1 MNKRY
6 LVPQRFYAGLMA
18 LALCAAALLSGC
30 GGGAVGTTQ
39 ITDAYIGGFTKL
51 YEQGNKYT
59 EQGLQI
65 QADYA
70 YGWAAA
76 SVSAMRCCA
85 ENLISQKSEGRS
97 LEEVSDGRTTDWN
110 EIASMSYASPYP
122 WYFEGLIFISQGK
135 NDEAQAC
142 YELALLNPAFSAEHD
157 EALSVMLAMSV
168 KELEA
173 VREKLVALEDKISA
187 VYKWKQTAYPRE
199 KLGFDDVYLRT
210 LAKECLEAN
219 PTDYR
224 GALRHYEAALKVNP
238 YEGDNFVG
246 CALMHLYLEE
256 MDEAYFYV
264 NEGLFVDPEHAG
276 LNEMTGILNGG
287 VS

>member
-1 MNKRY
+1 MKIPHSTYWR
-6 LVPQRFYAGLMA
+6 LLTGLIVFTI
-18 LALCAAALLSGC
+18 CAAALTGC
-30 GGGAVGTTQ
+30 GSKASDTSK
-39 ITDAYIGGFTKL
+39 ITDAYIDGFSKF
-51 YEQGNKYT
+51 YEQGNDYT
-59 EQGLQI
+59 EQGLQL

-85 ENLISQKSEGRS
+85 DNLISQKSEGRS
-97 LEEVSDGRTTDWN
+97 LEEVSDGRRTGWN
-110 EIASMSYASPYP
+110 EIASMNYASPYP
-122 WYFEGLIFISQGK
+122 WYFEGLIFSSQGK

-142 YELALLNPAFSAEHD
+142 YELALLNPVFSAEHD
-157 EALSVMLAMSV
+157 EALSVMLVMSV

-173 VREKLVALEDKISA
+173 TREKLVALEDKIFA
-187 VYKWKQTAYPRE
+187 VYKWEQTAYPRE
-199 KLGFDDVYLRT
+199 KLGFDDVYLRI

-219 PTDYR
+219 PTDYH

-238 YEGDNFVG
+238 YEGDNFAG

-264 NEGLFVDPEHAG
+264 NEGLFVDPEHEG
-276 LNEMTGILNGG
+276 LNEMTGILNG
-287 VS
+287 VMS

>member
-1 MNKRY
+1 MNNQRF
-6 LVPQRFYAGLMA
+6 VSQRFYAGLTM
-18 LALCAAALLSGC
+18 LALCAVVMLAGC
-30 GGGAVGTTQ
+30 GETSDAAK
-39 ITDAYIGGFTKL
+39 ITDAYIDGISKF
-51 YEQGNKYT
+51 YEQGNDYT
-59 EQGLQI
+59 EQGLSL

-85 ENLISQKSEGRS
+85 DNLISQKSAGAS
-97 LEEVSDGRTTDWN
+97 LEEVSDGRATDWN
-110 EIASMSYASPYP
+110 KIASMSYASPYP
-122 WYFEGLIFISQGK
+122 WYFEGLIFSAQGK
-135 NDEAQAC
+135 NDEARAC
-142 YELALLNPAFSAEHD
+142 YELALQNPAFSAEHD
-157 EALSVMLAMSV
+157 ESLSVMLAMSV
-168 KELEA
+168 KELKA
-173 VREKLVALEDKISA
+173 VRKKLVALEDKISE
-187 VYKWKQTAYPRE
+187 VYQWEQPAYPRE
-199 KLGFDDVYLRT
+199 ALGFNDVYLRT
-210 LAKECLEAN
+210 RAKECLENN

-264 NEGLFVDPEHAG
+264 NEGLFVDPAHEG
-276 LNEMTGILNGG
+276 LNKIADVLNGG